1 LSRAK
6 KDEIMRWSLKLGW
19 LAVGVLAL
27 ALVGPALTQ
36 EAPPGLVQI
45 DLNKLPPD
53 VAKRLLDELAK
64 QQQPAIAD
72 KGDREKPGAEK
83 MDRAKAGEKD
93 RRRPAGD
100 PARGKA
106 KAGEKPSKGKP
117 DAKRPEPGKQ
127 PEKK

>member
-1 LSRAK
+1 
-6 KDEIMRWSLKLGW
+6 MRWSPKFAW
-19 LAVGVLAL
+19 LAAGTLAVVLGVSAL
-27 ALVGPALTQ
+27 AQDQA
-36 EAPPGLVQI
+36 APPDRVQI

-64 QQQPAIAD
+64 QQQPAVAD
-72 KGDREKPGAEK
+72 KGDKADKGKPGAEK

-93 RRRPAGD
+93 RRKLGD

>member
-1 LSRAK
+1 
-6 KDEIMRWSLKLGW
+6 MRWSPKLAW
-19 LAVGVLAL
+19 LAVGVLVL

-36 EAPPGLVQI
+36 DQASPPGLVQI

-64 QQQPAIAD
+64 QQQPAVAD

-83 MDRAKAGEKD
+83 MERAKAGEKD

-117 DAKRPEPGKQ
+117 DAAGRKPEPGKQ

>member
-1 LSRAK
+1 
-6 KDEIMRWSLKLGW
+6 MRWSPKLAW
-19 LAVGVLAL
+19 LTAGVLAL

-36 EAPPGLVQI
+36 DQAAPPDRVQI

-64 QQQPAIAD
+64 QQQPAVAD
-72 KGDREKPGAEK
+72 KGDKAEKGKPGAEK
-83 MDRAKAGEKD
+83 MDRAKLGEKD
-93 RRRPAGD
+93 RRKLGD
-100 PARGKA
+100 PAKGKA

-117 DAKRPEPGKQ
+117 DAAGRKPEPGKQ

>member
-1 LSRAK
+1 
-6 KDEIMRWSLKLGW
+6 MRWSPKFAW
-19 LAVGVLAL
+19 LAAGTLAVVLGVSAL
-27 ALVGPALTQ
+27 AQDQA
-36 EAPPGLVQI
+36 APPDRVQI

-64 QQQPAIAD
+64 QQQPAVAD
-72 KGDREKPGAEK
+72 KGDKADKGKPGAEK
-83 MDRAKAGEKD
+83 MDRAKIGEKD
-93 RRRPAGD
+93 RRKLGD

-117 DAKRPEPGKQ
+117 DAKRPEAGKQ